1 MHKYLKE
8 AGFDKEYW
16 ADTLPRDDNRRSRW
30 AKQRR
35 EYSMDERETWN
46 LDCLSLTWLYEHI
59 KMYLEFSDID
69 DVDLS
74 LNTFVVRGKNLNQ
87 KEILDKI
94 LKTIE
99 LYFNVNNCFY
109 ENPEN
114 EYLKMYKNNM
124 DAKAILCKEIWN
136 LWGMVCQSMWW

>member
-16 ADTLPRDDNRRSRW
+16 ADTLPKNDDRRPEW